1 MSFKF
6 LSFSFIIFFWSLV
19 IFLLSFSFI
28 FAQTDKELTGSIGKS
43 MLIVGSYPVG
53 IDINPLTGMIY
64 VANQFSNTI
73 SVIDSKTDNIENTIL
88 VDNFPYDLDTNPFNN
103 RVYVTN
109 RGSGTVS
116 VIDGSTNQ
124 KLSDV
129 EVGSSPVGI
138 SVNPSKNLIYVTNL
152 DSKSVSII
160 DGINNEVIK
169 TIKLNH
175 IPYGITLNPLTN
187 KIYISNIDNSTVS
200 VIDGKTNQVLD
211 NITVG
216 IVPTGLY
223 IDLKTNILYAANYV
237 SNTMSIIDANT
248 NKIKSTVKVGKS
260 PVDIAA
266 DSLSN
271 KIYVSN
277 LGDNTVSVINA
288 TTSEKIKDISL
299 GTKIAENY
307 ESIDPSL
314 DLPIEVAFPLVA
326 SRLAVNPDTKLIY
339 VSNTSFNGISVI
351 DSKLDQI
358 VVRLSVNVNPENS
371 GTVECNNYR
380 FPSIHSILYPHNTE
394 ITCVA
399 HASREKSFDFWSDM
413 LSTNKN
419 PVTFNVTENNQ
430 LTANFKDSIST
441 ETYIGMLAG
450 ILGSTSIFAGFY
462 YRRRERRNLNK
473 VMNRIDFTY
482 DALKQDRIEGV
493 KQLEEIREEINHL
506 FKQGKIT
513 DSHYNILEKKI
524 ADLVN
529 KLLRDG

>member
-6 LSFSFIIFFWSLV
+6 LSLSFMIFFSSL
-19 IFLLSFSFI
+19 IILLLSFSFT
-28 FAQTDKELTGSIGKS
+28 FAQTDEELTGSNGKS
-43 MLIVGSYPVG
+43 MLVVGSYPVG
-53 IDINPLTGMIY
+53 VDINPLTGMIY

-73 SVIDSKTDNIENTIL
+73 SVIDSKTDETVNTIR
-88 VDNFPYDLDTNPFNN
+88 VDNFPYDLDINPFNN
-103 RVYVTN
+103 RIYVTN
-109 RGSGTVS
+109 RGSATVS

-129 EVGSSPVGI
+129 RVGSSPVGI

-152 DSKSVSII
+152 DSKSLSII
-160 DGINNEVIK
+160 DGINNNVIK
-169 TIKLNH
+169 TIKLNY
-175 IPYGITLNPLTN
+175 IPYGITVNPITN

-200 VIDGKTNQVLD
+200 IIDGKTNQVLN

-237 SNTMSIIDANT
+237 SNTVSIIDAKT

-266 DSLSN
+266 NPITN

-288 TTSEKIKDISL
+288 TTSEKIKDISM

-307 ESIDPSL
+307 ESNDPSL

-326 SRLAVNPDTKLIY
+326 SRLAVSPDTNVIY
-339 VSNTSFNGISVI
+339 VSNTALNGISII

-371 GTVECNNYR
+371 GTVECNNYK
-380 FPSIHSILYPHNTE
+380 FPSIHSILYPHNNE

-413 LSTNKN
+413 VSTNKN
-419 PVTFNVTENNQ
+419 PIKINVTQNNK

-441 ETYIGMLAG
+441 ETYIGTVAA

-462 YRRRERRNLNK
+462 HRRRERRNLNK
-473 VMNRIDFTY
+473 CMNRIDFTY
-482 DALKQDRIEGV
+482 DALKQDRVEGV

-506 FKQGKIT
+506 FKKGKIT

-524 ADLVN
+524 SELVN